1 MRAILPLVA
10 LVLATGAAAEQEVAL
25 APAPEIPVL
34 PDPSVRSPGLPLS
47 EQKVCIDRIHE
58 VRAERG
64 FPLLDRGNAVADEP
78 LMIAAVD
85 HRIDGCSVLVMR
97 HDTRD
102 VRPLPT
108 RERPLQL
115 ERLPGR

>member
-1 MRAILPLVA
+1 MRIVLPLIA
-10 LVLATGAAAEQEVAL
+10 LLLTSAATARQAPSPSLVL
-25 APAPEIPVL
+25 PAVPDGPVL
-34 PDPSVRSPGLPLS
+34 SPGGLPDGAMP
-47 EQKVCIDRIHE
+47 CTDRIHE
-58 VRAERG
+58 VREERG
-64 FPLLDRGNAVADEP
+64 LPRLERGPAAPDEP

-108 RERPLQL
+108 RERPAQI
-115 ERLPGR
+115 ERIPGG